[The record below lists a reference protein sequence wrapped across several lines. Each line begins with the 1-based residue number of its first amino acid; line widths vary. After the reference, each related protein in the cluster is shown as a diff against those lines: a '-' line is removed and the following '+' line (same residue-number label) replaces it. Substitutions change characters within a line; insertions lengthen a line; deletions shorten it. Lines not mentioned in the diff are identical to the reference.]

1 MRLRRPKR
9 RIYPLT
15 YLRLKFRRDVMS
27 FSFLSVAGWI
37 VDSFPIIRIV
47 MIALMV
53 LIALALI
60 VIIMF
65 QPSSSSGMGALTG
78 QRDTFYSKDK
88 SKSLESVMKKLT
100 VILGIIEGVLAIL
113 FFVTLFIY
121 RGN

>member
-1 MRLRRPKR
+1 
-9 RIYPLT
+9 
-15 YLRLKFRRDVMS
+15 MS

-60 VIIMF
+60 IIIMF

-78 QRDTFYSKDK
+78 QRYTFYSKDK

>member
-1 MRLRRPKR
+1 
-9 RIYPLT
+9 
-15 YLRLKFRRDVMS
+15 MS
-27 FSFLSVAGWI
+27 LSLMSVANWV

-47 MIALMV
+47 MITLMT
-53 LIALALI
+53 LIALCLI

-78 QRDTFYSKDK
+78 TRDTFYSKDK

-113 FFVTLFIY
+113 FFVTLLIY